1 MNYEKEISDLKRRVE
16 LIEELDETNSRTL
29 RTQGETLRIISFCCL
44 GNAIVI
50 ILLGINLIRL
60 VCRLL

>member
-29 RTQGETLRIISFCCL
+29 RTQGGTLRILSFYCL